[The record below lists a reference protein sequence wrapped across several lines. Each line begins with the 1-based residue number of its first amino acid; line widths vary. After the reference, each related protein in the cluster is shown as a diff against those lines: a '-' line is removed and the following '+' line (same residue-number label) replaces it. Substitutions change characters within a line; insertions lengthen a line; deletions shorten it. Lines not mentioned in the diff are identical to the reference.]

1 MSDPLRAFKEWEG
14 EELGP
19 NKKERPGFRGEFKA
33 PAAIC
38 HIAGAWA
45 ISTAR
50 QDRHGHLHPA
60 VYVRQIIRSK
70 GTDTYH
76 VVDAIVDAEVAM
88 EWAEALRGAA
98 KRAPKDIAR
107 GNRASR

>member
-1 MSDPLRAFKEWEG
+1 MSDAFEAFKVWEG

-19 NKKERPGFRGEFKA
+19 NEKKQPGFRGELRV
-33 PAAIC
+33 PGSTIC

-45 ISTAR
+45 MSTAR
-50 QDRHGHLHPA
+50 QDRYGNLHPA

-76 VVDAIVDAEVAM
+76 VIDAIVDAQIAM

-98 KRAPKDIAR
+98 RRAPKDIAR
-107 GNRASR
+107 GKR